1 MQLENRRELELV
13 AEREVDKDGLRE
25 KEEDAFELE
34 ADGDYH
40 TDEDGEDEETW
51 ADEQI
56 TEEEIYADED
66 KMEKMARHL
75 AETNLELHRLTES
88 VLKMEAKMGLVE
100 NGEDEKEAKVEEEE
114 GGCNCKWKVEQ
125 E

>member
-40 TDEDGEDEETW
+40 TDEDGEDEET
-51 ADEQI
+51 
-56 TEEEIYADED
+56 
-66 KMEKMARHL
+66 
-75 AETNLELHRLTES
+75 TNLTEPIDPLLPTPPCCKLS
-88 VLKMEAKMGLVE
+88 VL
-100 NGEDEKEAKVEEEE
+100 
-114 GGCNCKWKVEQ
+114 
-125 E
+125 